1 MDDSAYAEVHKCP
14 AVRLAEN
21 LPMAETPKRADRQE
35 IARRVERGE
44 KLLQKG
50 KPAEALEEFLQI
62 LSLDSG
68 NDTVRQMSSDLCLSL
83 QRIPDAV
90 RLLGELFERQVAAGD
105 AIRASLTY
113 KKLARFTTP
122 TCDQKIRFGQLLEA
136 SNRKLALETY
146 ESAFEELTRA
156 GRKTDALAALKRI
169 VALDPAE
176 KNMVRLGEA
185 SSEAGERKAAGTAF
199 LKLAQQAEASGA
211 DASQWFERAYSED
224 PTEQPIALGYARCLM
239 HQQQIGAAIFVLEP
253 LASTGHNSPEFRDLY
268 ARALLSANR
277 LTEAL
282 PLVWQIFEQN
292 PSRIEQVRDLI
303 GAFLDSQL
311 DREAVMLAEKLDHFQ
326 RRKGERRAF
335 LAMMQDIAAGHRPS
349 AEMLE
354 FLADQFNTANRETDY
369 SATLLRLFDVY
380 CEQQNFAKA
389 SDALDRAVEIDPYE
403 PGHQKRLESLKG
415 KIEQNRYDLIASR
428 FTGTSATQPA
438 RTSSEEKSLG
448 SGTLQDLMLQAEI
461 LVQYGMRNK
470 ALERLQRIQQLFPH
484 EEDRNPDLQQLYL
497 TAGMTPQYAAGHTSA
512 VAPGAGAGPSG
523 SSVAAGAVPENLD
536 MASFARVPDITRKLN
551 QQNTANGVLTI
562 AATEIGTQWK
572 LSRCMVALRKPGLV
586 ASAAKQFAGTGIQ
599 PADSEV
605 VEQVVS
611 TLHDLAISRGTLVY
625 PDLAA
630 AAELQGLRPQLSAI
644 NARSLL
650 ALPLM
655 DGNDHLGVMLL
666 MENTSR
672 AWPPNDV
679 IVFKMIAEQVAIALN
694 NAGLRRLVKNLS
706 VTDENSGLLKRASY
720 IDLLMGEVRRA
731 AQQAT
736 PVTVLL
742 MRFAERAT
750 IAKEQGEA
758 AADNLMQRLGQLVAA
773 NVRQNDL
780 AFRYAANAIAI
791 VLGETGENEALRVVD
806 KMRRLIATAIGEKQ
820 IAASFNAGI
829 AEAVVKQQFD
839 PVDIVTEVINR
850 VERALEKAVAEGSG
864 KAVVV
869 HSTLSAAA
877 VA

>member
-1 MDDSAYAEVHKCP
+1 VDDSAPGGPQAPDSVLRRKK
-14 AVRLAEN
+14 

-62 LSLDSG
+62 LALDTG
-68 NDTVRQMSSDLCLSL
+68 NDTVRQMASDLCLSL
-83 QRIPDAV
+83 QRIPEAV
-90 RLLGELFERQVAAGD
+90 RLLGELFERQVVAGD

-113 KKLARFTTP
+113 KKLARFATP
-122 TCDQKIRFGQLLEA
+122 TSDQKIRFANLLEA

-146 ESAFEELTRA
+146 DSAFDELTRA
-156 GRKTDALAALKRI
+156 GRKADALAALKRI

-176 KNMVRLGEA
+176 KNMVRLAEA
-185 SSEAGERKAAGTAF
+185 SSEAGERKAAGAAF
-199 LKLAQQAEASGA
+199 LKLAQQADGTGS
-211 DASQWFERAYSED
+211 DATQWFERAYSED
-224 PTEQPIALGYARCLM
+224 PTEEPIALGYAKCLM
-239 HQQQIGAAIFVLEP
+239 QQQQVGAAIFVLEP
-253 LASTGHNSPEFRDLY
+253 LASAGRSTPEFRDLY
-268 ARALLSANR
+268 SRALLSANR

-311 DREAVMLAEKLDHFQ
+311 DKEAVMLAEKLDHFQ

-389 SDALDRAVEIDPYE
+389 SDALDRAVESDPYE
-403 PGHQKRLESLKG
+403 PGHAKRLQMLKG
-415 KIEQNRYDLIASR
+415 KIEQTRYDLISSR
-428 FTGTSATQPA
+428 FTGTSAAQPP
-438 RTSSEEKSLG
+438 RNSSEEKMLG

-484 EEDRNPDLQQLYL
+484 EEDRNADLRQLYI
-497 TAGMTPQYAAGHTSA
+497 TAGMTPQYSAGSSGIAAPVASPSSSA
-512 VAPGAGAGPSG
+512 ASL
-523 SSVAAGAVPENLD
+523 SSVAPENLD

-551 QQNTANGVLTI
+551 QQNTADGVLNA
-562 AATEIGTQWK
+562 AATEIGSQWK

-586 ASAAKQFAGTGIQ
+586 TSTAKQFAGPDTQ

-611 TLHDLAISRGTLVY
+611 TLHDLAISRGTLAY
-625 PDLAA
+625 SDTSAA
-630 AAELQGLRPQLSAI
+630 PELQGLAQQFSAL
-644 NARSLL
+644 NAHSLL

-666 MENTSR
+666 IESTVR
-672 AWPPNDV
+672 AWAPNDV
-679 IVFKMIAEQVAIALN
+679 IIFKMIAEQVAIALN

-731 AQQAT
+731 TQQAT

-780 AFRYAANAIAI
+780 AFRYAGNAIAI
-791 VLGETGENEALRVVD
+791 VLGETGENEALRVVE
-806 KMRRLIATAIGEKQ
+806 KMRRLIGTAIGEKQ
-820 IAASFNAGI
+820 IAASFNAGA
-829 AEAVVKQQFD
+829 AEAVVRQQFD

-850 VERALEKAVAEGSG
+850 AERALEKAVSEGPG
-864 KAVVV
+864 KAVIVRNA
-869 HSTLSAAA
+869 LSAAA

>member
-1 MDDSAYAEVHKCP
+1 MPGFSP
-14 AVRLAEN
+14 SIEN

-62 LSLDSG
+62 LSLDTS
-68 NDTVRQMSSDLCLSL
+68 NDTVRQMASDLCLSL

-113 KKLARFTTP
+113 KKMARFATP
-122 TCDQKIRFGQLLEA
+122 TCDQKIRFGQLLEP

-146 ESAFEELTRA
+146 ESAFEELMRA
-156 GRKTDALAALKRI
+156 GRKADALAALKRI

-176 KNMVRLGEA
+176 KNVVRLAEA
-185 SSEAGERKAAGTAF
+185 SSDAGDRKAAGAAF
-199 LKLAQQAEASGA
+199 LKLAQQAETSGA
-211 DASQWFERAYSED
+211 DPSQWFERAYSED
-224 PTEQPIALGYARCLM
+224 PTEQPVALGYARCLM
-239 HQQQIGAAIFVLEP
+239 HQQQVGAAIFVLEP

-403 PGHQKRLESLKG
+403 PGHQKRMEMLKG
-415 KIEQNRYDLIASR
+415 KIDQSRYDLIASR
-428 FTGTSATQPA
+428 FTGTSATQPTRA
-438 RTSSEEKSLG
+438 SNEEKSLG

-484 EEDRNPDLQQLYL
+484 EEERNPDLQQLYV
-497 TAGMTPQYAAGHTSA
+497 TAGMTPQYATGAAAPAAASLSSSP
-512 VAPGAGAGPSG
+512 VATGP
-523 SSVAAGAVPENLD
+523 VPENLD

-551 QQNTANGVLTI
+551 QQNTANGVLTT
-562 AATEIGTQWK
+562 ASTEIGTQWK

-586 ASAAKQFAGTGIQ
+586 ASAAKQFAAAGTQ

-630 AAELQGLRPQLSAI
+630 ASELQGLRPQLSAL

-679 IVFKMIAEQVAIALN
+679 MVFKMIAEQVAIALN

-791 VLGETGENEALRVVD
+791 VLGETGQNEALRVVE
-806 KMRRLIATAIGEKQ
+806 KMRRLISTAIGEKQ
-820 IAASFNAGI
+820 IASSFNAGV
-829 AEAVVKQQFD
+829 AEAVVRQQFD

-850 VERALEKAVAEGSG
+850 AERALEKAVAEGPG
-864 KAVVV
+864 KATIVP
-869 HSTLSAAA
+869 SSLSAAA

>member
-1 MDDSAYAEVHKCP
+1 V
-14 AVRLAEN
+14 VRLAE
-21 LPMAETPKRADRQE
+21 A
-35 IARRVERGE
+35 
-44 KLLQKG
+44 
-50 KPAEALEEFLQI
+50 
-62 LSLDSG
+62 
-68 NDTVRQMSSDLCLSL
+68 SSD
-83 QRIPDAV
+83 
-90 RLLGELFERQVAAGD
+90 AGD
-105 AIRASLTY
+105 
-113 KKLARFTTP
+113 
-122 TCDQKIRFGQLLEA
+122 
-136 SNRKLALETY
+136 
-146 ESAFEELTRA
+146 
-156 GRKTDALAALKRI
+156 
-169 VALDPAE
+169 
-176 KNMVRLGEA
+176 
-185 SSEAGERKAAGTAF
+185 RKAAGAAF
-199 LKLAQQAEASGA
+199 LKLAQQAETSGG
-211 DASQWFERAYSED
+211 DPSQWFELAYSED
-224 PTEQPIALGYARCLM
+224 PTEQPVALGYARCLM
-239 HQQQIGAAIFVLEP
+239 HQQQVGAAIFVLEP

-403 PGHQKRLESLKG
+403 PGHQKRLETLKG

-428 FTGTSATQPA
+428 FTGTSATQPT
-438 RTSSEEKSLG
+438 RTSNEEKSLG

-484 EEDRNPDLQQLYL
+484 EEERNPDLQQLYL
-497 TAGMTPQYAAGHTSA
+497 TAGMTPQYAAGHTA
-512 VAPGAGAGPSG
+512 AAAPAGGAGPSG
-523 SSVAAGAVPENLD
+523 STVAAGAVPESLD

-551 QQNTANGVLTI
+551 QQNTANGVLTT

-586 ASAAKQFAGTGIQ
+586 ASAAKQFAGAGTQ

-630 AAELQGLRPQLSAI
+630 AAELQGLRPQLSAL

-672 AWPPNDV
+672 AWPANDV

-791 VLGETGENEALRVVD
+791 VLGETGENEALRVVE

-850 VERALEKAVAEGSG
+850 VERALEKAVSEGSG
-864 KAVVV
+864 KAVVAK
-869 HSTLSAAA
+869 STLSAAA

>member
-1 MDDSAYAEVHKCP
+1 
-14 AVRLAEN
+14 
-21 LPMAETPKRADRQE
+21 
-35 IARRVERGE
+35 
-44 KLLQKG
+44 
-50 KPAEALEEFLQI
+50 
-62 LSLDSG
+62 
-68 NDTVRQMSSDLCLSL
+68 
-83 QRIPDAV
+83 
-90 RLLGELFERQVAAGD
+90 
-105 AIRASLTY
+105 
-113 KKLARFTTP
+113 
-122 TCDQKIRFGQLLEA
+122 
-136 SNRKLALETY
+136 
-146 ESAFEELTRA
+146 
-156 GRKTDALAALKRI
+156 
-169 VALDPAE
+169 
-176 KNMVRLGEA
+176 
-185 SSEAGERKAAGTAF
+185 
-199 LKLAQQAEASGA
+199 
-211 DASQWFERAYSED
+211 
-224 PTEQPIALGYARCLM
+224 
-239 HQQQIGAAIFVLEP
+239 
-253 LASTGHNSPEFRDLY
+253 
-268 ARALLSANR
+268 
-277 LTEAL
+277 
-282 PLVWQIFEQN
+282 
-292 PSRIEQVRDLI
+292 
-303 GAFLDSQL
+303 
-311 DREAVMLAEKLDHFQ
+311 
-326 RRKGERRAF
+326 
-335 LAMMQDIAAGHRPS
+335 
-349 AEMLE
+349 
-354 FLADQFNTANRETDY
+354 
-369 SATLLRLFDVY
+369 
-380 CEQQNFAKA
+380 
-389 SDALDRAVEIDPYE
+389 
-403 PGHQKRLESLKG
+403 
-415 KIEQNRYDLIASR
+415 LIASR
-428 FTGTSATQPA
+428 FTGTSATQPT
-438 RTSSEEKSLG
+438 RNSNEEKSLG

-484 EEDRNPDLQQLYL
+484 EEERNADLHQLYI
-497 TAGMTPQYAAGHTSA
+497 TAGMTPQYATGHTGA
-512 VAPGAGAGPSG
+512 AAPVVSG
-523 SSVAAGAVPENLD
+523 SSSSTVAAAAGAAPENLD

-551 QQNTANGVLTI
+551 QQNTANGVLTT

-586 ASAAKQFAGTGIQ
+586 ASAAKQFAAAGTQ

-625 PDLAA
+625 PDLATA
-630 AAELQGLRPQLSAI
+630 SELQGLRPQLSAL

-666 MENTSR
+666 MENASH

-829 AEAVVKQQFD
+829 AEAVVKQHFD

-850 VERALEKAVAEGSG
+850 AERALEKAVAEGSG

-869 HSTLSAAA
+869 QSTLSAAA

>member
-1 MDDSAYAEVHKCP
+1 
-14 AVRLAEN
+14 
-21 LPMAETPKRADRQE
+21 MAETPKRADRQE

-62 LSLDSG
+62 LALDTG
-68 NDTVRQMSSDLCLSL
+68 NDTVRQMASDLCLSL
-83 QRIPDAV
+83 QRIPEAV
-90 RLLGELFERQVAAGD
+90 RLLGELFERQMSAGD

-113 KKLARFTTP
+113 KKLARFATP
-122 TCDQKIRFGQLLEA
+122 TCDQKIRFGQLLET
-136 SNRKLALETY
+136 SNRKLAMETY
-146 ESAFEELTRA
+146 ESALEELTRA
-156 GRKTDALAALKRI
+156 GRKADVLAALKRI

-176 KNMVRLGEA
+176 KNMVRLAEA
-185 SSEAGERKAAGTAF
+185 SSQAGERKAAGAAF
-199 LKLAQQAEASGA
+199 LKIAQQAESAGT
-211 DASQWFERAYSED
+211 DPSQWFERAYSED

-239 HQQQIGAAIFVLEP
+239 QQQQIGAAIFVLEP
-253 LASTGHNSPEFRDLY
+253 LASTGHDSLEFRELY

-403 PGHQKRLESLKG
+403 TGHAKRLDMLKG
-415 KIEQNRYDLIASR
+415 KIDKNRYDLIASR
-428 FTGTSATQPA
+428 FTGTAATQPT
-438 RTSSEEKSLG
+438 RNSSDEKMLG

-484 EEDRNPDLQQLYL
+484 EEERNADLRQLYV
-497 TAGMTPQYAAGHTSA
+497 TAGMTPQYAAGHISSTTP
-512 VAPGAGAGPSG
+512 VGPAPAS
-523 SSVAAGAVPENLD
+523 GAVENLD

-551 QQNTANGVLTI
+551 SQNTADGVLTA
-562 AATEIGTQWK
+562 AATEIGTQWR
-572 LSRCMVALRKPGLV
+572 LARCMVALRKPGLV
-586 ASAAKQFAGTGIQ
+586 ASTAKQFAGDGMQ
-599 PADSEV
+599 AADSEV

-611 TLHDLAISRGTLVY
+611 TLHDLAITRGTLVC
-625 PDLAA
+625 PDVSAV
-630 AAELQGLRPQLSAI
+630 AELQGLTEQLSALD
-644 NARSLL
+644 ARSLL

-655 DGNDHLGVMLL
+655 DGNDHLGIMLL

-672 AWPPNDV
+672 AWAPNDV
-679 IVFKMIAEQVAIALN
+679 MVFKMIAEQVAIALN

-736 PVTVLL
+736 PVSVLL

-806 KMRRLIATAIGEKQ
+806 KMRRLISTAIGEKQ
-820 IAASFNAGI
+820 IASSFNAGI

-850 VERALEKAVAEGSG
+850 VERALEKAVAEGPG
-864 KAVVV
+864 KALVVQ
-869 HSTLSAAA
+869 STLSAAA

>member
-1 MDDSAYAEVHKCP
+1 
-14 AVRLAEN
+14 
-21 LPMAETPKRADRQE
+21 MAETPKRADRQE

-62 LSLDSG
+62 LALDTG
-68 NDTVRQMSSDLCLSL
+68 NDTVRQMASDLCLSL
-83 QRIPDAV
+83 QRIPEAV
-90 RLLGELFERQVAAGD
+90 RLLGELFERQMSAGD

-113 KKLARFTTP
+113 KKLARFATP
-122 TCDQKIRFGQLLEA
+122 TCDQKIRFGQLLET
-136 SNRKLALETY
+136 SNRKLAMETY
-146 ESAFEELTRA
+146 ESALEELTRA
-156 GRKTDALAALKRI
+156 GRKADVLAALKRI

-176 KNMVRLGEA
+176 KNMVRLAEA
-185 SSEAGERKAAGTAF
+185 SSEAGERKAAGAAF
-199 LKLAQQAEASGA
+199 LKIAQQAESAGT

-239 HQQQIGAAIFVLEP
+239 QQQQIGAAIFVLEP
-253 LASTGHNSPEFRDLY
+253 LASTGHDSLEFRELY

-403 PGHQKRLESLKG
+403 TGHAKRLDMLKG
-415 KIEQNRYDLIASR
+415 KIEKNRYDLIASR
-428 FTGTSATQPA
+428 FTGTAATQPA
-438 RTSSEEKSLG
+438 RNSSDEKMLG

-470 ALERLQRIQQLFPH
+470 ALESLQRIQQLFPH
-484 EEDRNPDLQQLYL
+484 EEERNADLRQLYV
-497 TAGMTPQYAAGHTSA
+497 TAGMTPQYAAGHIGSTTP
-512 VAPGAGAGPSG
+512 VAPAPASGAASGA
-523 SSVAAGAVPENLD
+523 AENLD

-551 QQNTANGVLTI
+551 RQNTADGVLTA
-562 AATEIGTQWK
+562 AATEIGTQWR
-572 LSRCMVALRKPGLV
+572 LARCMVALRKPGLV
-586 ASAAKQFAGTGIQ
+586 ASTAKQFASDGMQ
-599 PADSEV
+599 AADSEV

-611 TLHDLAISRGTLVY
+611 TLHDLAITRGTLVC
-625 PDLAA
+625 PDVSAV
-630 AAELQGLRPQLSAI
+630 AELQGLTPQLSALD
-644 NARSLL
+644 ARSLL

-655 DGNDHLGVMLL
+655 DGNDHLGIMLL
-666 MENTSR
+666 IENTSR
-672 AWPPNDV
+672 AWAPNDV
-679 IVFKMIAEQVAIALN
+679 MVFKMIAEQVAIALN

-750 IAKEQGEA
+750 VAKEQGEA

-806 KMRRLIATAIGEKQ
+806 KMRRLISTAIGEKQ
-820 IAASFNAGI
+820 IASSFNAGI
-829 AEAVVKQQFD
+829 AEAVVRQQFD

-850 VERALEKAVAEGSG
+850 AERALEKAVAEGSG
-864 KAVVV
+864 KSAVGPSV
-869 HSTLSAAA
+869 LSAAA

>member
-1 MDDSAYAEVHKCP
+1 
-14 AVRLAEN
+14 
-21 LPMAETPKRADRQE
+21 MAETPRRADRQE

-62 LSLDSG
+62 LTLDPT
-68 NDTVRQMSSDLCLSL
+68 NDTVRQMASDLCLSL

-90 RLLGELFERQVAAGD
+90 RLLGELFERQTAAGD

-122 TCDQKIRFGQLLEA
+122 TCDQKIRFGQLLEP

-146 ESAFEELTRA
+146 ESAFEELTKA

-169 VALDPAE
+169 VALDAAE
-176 KNMVRLGEA
+176 RNIVRLAEA
-185 SSEAGERKAAGTAF
+185 SSEAGERKPAGAAF
-199 LKLAQQAEASGA
+199 LKLAQQAESSGG
-211 DASQWFERAYSED
+211 DASQWYERAYSED
-224 PTEQPIALGYARCLM
+224 PAEQTIALGYAKCLM

-253 LASTGHNSPEFRDLY
+253 LASTGHNSPEFRELY

-311 DREAVMLAEKLDHFQ
+311 DHEAVMLAEKLDHFQ

-389 SDALDRAVEIDPYE
+389 GDALDRAAEIDPYE
-403 PGHQKRLESLKG
+403 PGHQKRLEMLKG
-415 KIEQNRYDLIASR
+415 KIEPNRYNLIASR
-428 FTGTSATQPA
+428 FTGTAGTQPT
-438 RTSSEEKSLG
+438 RNNSEEKSLG

-484 EEDRNPDLQQLYL
+484 EEDRNADLRQLYV
-497 TAGMTPQYAAGHTSA
+497 TAGMTPQYAAGAATP
-512 VAPGAGAGPSG
+512 VAPSPGSAGIGGGAAS
-523 SSVAAGAVPENLD
+523 ENLD
-536 MASFARVPDITRKLN
+536 MANFARVPDITRKLN
-551 QQNTANGVLTI
+551 QQNTANGVLTT

-572 LSRCMVALRKPGLV
+572 LARCMVALRKPGLV
-586 ASAAKQFAGTGIQ
+586 ASAAKQFTGQGIQ

-611 TLHDLAISRGTLVY
+611 TLHDLAINRGTLVC
-625 PDLAA
+625 PEISAA
-630 AAELQGLRPQLSAI
+630 PELQGLAPQLSAL

-666 MENTSR
+666 IENASR

-679 IVFKMIAEQVAIALN
+679 ILFKMIAEQVAIALN

-742 MRFAERAT
+742 MRFGERAT

-806 KMRRLIATAIGEKQ
+806 KMRRLIGTAIGEKQ
-820 IAASFNAGI
+820 IASSFNAGI
-829 AEAVVKQQFD
+829 AGAVLRQQFD

-850 VERALEKAVAEGSG
+850 VERALEKSVGEGPG
-864 KAVVV
+864 KSVVMT
-869 HSTLSAAA
+869 SMLSAAA

>member
-1 MDDSAYAEVHKCP
+1 M
-14 AVRLAEN
+14 
-21 LPMAETPKRADRQE
+21 
-35 IARRVERGE
+35 
-44 KLLQKG
+44 
-50 KPAEALEEFLQI
+50 
-62 LSLDSG
+62 
-68 NDTVRQMSSDLCLSL
+68 
-83 QRIPDAV
+83 
-90 RLLGELFERQVAAGD
+90 
-105 AIRASLTY
+105 
-113 KKLARFTTP
+113 
-122 TCDQKIRFGQLLEA
+122 
-136 SNRKLALETY
+136 
-146 ESAFEELTRA
+146 
-156 GRKTDALAALKRI
+156 
-169 VALDPAE
+169 
-176 KNMVRLGEA
+176 
-185 SSEAGERKAAGTAF
+185 
-199 LKLAQQAEASGA
+199 
-211 DASQWFERAYSED
+211 
-224 PTEQPIALGYARCLM
+224 
-239 HQQQIGAAIFVLEP
+239 QQQQVGAAIFVLEP
-253 LASTGHNSPEFRDLY
+253 LASAGRSSPEFRDLY
-268 ARALLSANR
+268 SRALLSANR

-282 PLVWQIFEQN
+282 PMVWEIFEQN

-311 DREAVMLAEKLDHFQ
+311 DKEAVMLAEKLDHFQ

-403 PGHQKRLESLKG
+403 PGHAKRLEMLKG
-415 KIEQNRYDLIASR
+415 KIDQTRYDLISSR
-428 FTGTSATQPA
+428 FTGTSAAQPP
-438 RTSSEEKSLG
+438 RNNPDEKMLG

-484 EEDRNPDLQQLYL
+484 EEDRNADLRQLYV
-497 TAGMTPQYAAGHTSA
+497 TAGMTPQYSSGSTGAATS
-512 VAPGAGAGPSG
+512 VAPTSSSGAGSV
-523 SSVAAGAVPENLD
+523 SSVAAESLD

-551 QQNTANGVLTI
+551 QQNTADGVLNA

-586 ASAAKQFAGTGIQ
+586 TSTAKQFAGEGTQ
-599 PADSEV
+599 AADSEV

-611 TLHDLAISRGTLVY
+611 TLHDLAISRGTLAY
-625 PDLAA
+625 SDTSAA
-630 AAELQGLRPQLSAI
+630 PELQGLAQQLSAL

-666 MENTSR
+666 IESTSR
-672 AWPPNDV
+672 AWAPNDV

-720 IDLLMGEVRRA
+720 LDLLMGEVRRA
-731 AQQAT
+731 SQQAT

-742 MRFAERAT
+742 MRFERAT
-750 IAKEQGEA
+750 VAKEQGEP

-780 AFRYAANAIAI
+780 AFRYAGNAIAI
-791 VLGETGENEALRVVD
+791 VLGETGENEALRVVE

-820 IAASFNAGI
+820 IASSFNAGA
-829 AEAVVKQQFD
+829 AEAVVRQQFD
-839 PVDIVTEVINR
+839 AVDIVTEVINR
-850 VERALEKAVAEGSG
+850 AERALEKAVAEGPG
-864 KAVVV
+864 KATIVP
-869 HSTLSAAA
+869 SALSAAA